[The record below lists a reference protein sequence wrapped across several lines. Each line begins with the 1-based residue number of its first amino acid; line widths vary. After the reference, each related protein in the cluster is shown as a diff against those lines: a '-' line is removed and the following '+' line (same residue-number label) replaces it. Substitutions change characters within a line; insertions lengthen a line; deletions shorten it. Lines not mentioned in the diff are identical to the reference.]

1 MLVASPASFPKKVL
15 RLAPDARLLPAPV
28 PPKVLLSES
37 LLTPLDIPVKLEPS
51 PYSVSKYPFLTLTVF
66 VPISKALSDVGT
78 KWLIIFQPA
87 PYLVSL
93 NSLHIVSQ
101 NIR

>member
-37 LLTPLDIPVKLEPS
+37 LLRPLDIPVKLEPS
-51 PYSVSKYPFLTLTVF
+51 PYSVSKYPLANLTELDPILF
-66 VPISKALSDVGT
+66 VLSDQVKKIPVEST
-78 KWLIIFQPA
+78 ESLALELEPIFSLL
-87 PYLVSL
+87 LV
-93 NSLHIVSQ
+93 
-101 NIR
+101 

>member
-1 MLVASPASFPKKVL
+1 MFSA
-15 RLAPDARLLPAPV
+15 
-28 PPKVLLSES
+28 ES
-37 LLTPLDIPVKLEPS
+37 LVTPAAIPVKLEPS

-93 NSLHIVSQ
+93 KSPAAWWLIVNVSLLLLAEISDDEKLILLVPL
-101 NIR
+101 